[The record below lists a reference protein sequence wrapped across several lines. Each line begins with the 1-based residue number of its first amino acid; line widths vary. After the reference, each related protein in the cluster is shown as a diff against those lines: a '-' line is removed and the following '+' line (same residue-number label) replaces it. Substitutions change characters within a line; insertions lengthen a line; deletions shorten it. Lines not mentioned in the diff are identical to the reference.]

1 MNCSVNDFKKAAATV
16 RAFTIDDDELD
27 KTIEILEC
35 VIAFVKE
42 RGDCNC
48 LAWQMRMELDR
59 LEGFQDARKHRK
71 IKL

>member
-1 MNCSVNDFKKAAATV
+1 MNCSVNDFKKAAVTV
-16 RAFTIDDDELD
+16 NSFAIDDDNDLD
-27 KTIEILEC
+27 KAIEVLEC

-59 LEGFQDARKHRK
+59 LDGFKSARKQRK
-71 IKL
+71 